1 MVEKTTIR
9 KSVSTCGKP
18 PKVTRPTE
26 FKQKRDLTN
35 NEIKIIQFAK
45 KINNSGS
52 DQRIS
57 GAILAGL
64 FWVGVIP
71 VAVMTTPQTMVLTIM
86 DLEMGALEMAL
97 VITASPFKHIGTVAK
112 RLDQGIRANITV
124 AY

>member
-64 FWVGVIP
+64 FWSGSDTCRGNDHAPNNGPDNNGPGNGGPGNGTGNNSI
-71 VAVMTTPQTMVLTIM
+71 AV
-86 DLEMGALEMAL
+86 
-97 VITASPFKHIGTVAK
+97 
-112 RLDQGIRANITV
+112 
-124 AY
+124 